1 MVDLDSHE
9 ATSYLEGSKTST
21 MLKVFQTLREQGLV
35 LERMTSSI
43 KVQTLIKSIK
53 GTTMS
58 ILLREL
64 RHLRET
70 GMNMSNHLIPKLNQQ
85 VSQDKIHWIS
95 CPQMITVVGSWVLQG
110 AQITSMIYLLNGRRL
125 HLSTMVVKAINSTVW
140 MQQVLL
146 YGLTI
151 LELFKGPLLQISQAR
166 VFKIAFYLNSHLQA
180 LV

>member
-85 VSQDKIHWIS
+85 VSQDKTH
-95 CPQMITVVGSWVLQG
+95 
-110 AQITSMIYLLNGRRL
+110 
-125 HLSTMVVKAINSTVW
+125 
-140 MQQVLL
+140 
-146 YGLTI
+146 
-151 LELFKGPLLQISQAR
+151 
-166 VFKIAFYLNSHLQA
+166 
-180 LV
+180 